1 MFLADGIP
9 EAFGL
14 MVVRTSTLVL
24 AAPLL
29 GTGATFS
36 GYKVGLI
43 GVLSVV
49 LFLALDAPAIPP
61 VSPLEYGVLALRE
74 VLIGLTLAFMLHAV
88 LLAVMVAS
96 EIVGHEMAFSMS
108 RQVDPAT
115 GMNLPLIGR
124 INEICFFMALLAVNG
139 HHWLIRALLES
150 VNRAPLGELKFSS
163 SVPQLILQQFAQ
175 LFTAGLTFAA
185 PMLVLLSLVSL
196 VVALLAR
203 AVPHINVMEFS
214 FTLRVGGG
222 LVALYLFAPT
232 LEPALE
238 SLLTQLMDSLEAGL
252 DALGASNG

>member
-1 MFLADGIP
+1 MFLPDGIF

-36 GYKVGLI
+36 GYKVALI
-43 GVLSVV
+43 AILSFV
-49 LFLALDAPAIPP
+49 LFLALGAPVVTDVTPIE
-61 VSPLEYGVLALRE
+61 LGVLALRE
-74 VLIGLTLAFMLHAV
+74 VLIGLSLAFMLHAV

-96 EIVGHEMAFSMS
+96 ELVGHEMAFSMS
-108 RQVDPAT
+108 RQVDPAS
-115 GMNLPLIGR
+115 GANLPLIGR

-150 VNRAPLGELKFSS
+150 ARRAPLGEMHFNVALPRL
-163 SVPQLILQQFAQ
+163 VLQQFTQ

-185 PMLVLLSLVSL
+185 PMLVLLTLVSL
-196 VVALLAR
+196 VIALLAR

-222 LVALYLFAPT
+222 LLALYLFAPT

-238 SLLTQLMDSLEAGL
+238 VLLTRLMDGLEAGL
-252 DALGASNG
+252 DLLET